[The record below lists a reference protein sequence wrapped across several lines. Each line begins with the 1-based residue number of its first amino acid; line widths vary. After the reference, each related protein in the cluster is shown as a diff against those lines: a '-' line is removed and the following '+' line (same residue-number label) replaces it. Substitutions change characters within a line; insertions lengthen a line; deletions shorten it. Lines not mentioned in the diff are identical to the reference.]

1 MASGSV
7 GGNGRRTEITGT
19 GGWRILKLSR
29 GKFPSKVGGKDRG
42 KVLLGLPSLEGG
54 GEDDNINPLCSLV
67 SN

>member
-1 MASGSV
+1 MATGSV

-42 KVLLGLPSLEGG
+42 KVLLGLPLRG
-54 GEDDNINPLCSLV
+54 GEDDIINPLCSLV